1 MTRADDD
8 TVARSRRIPDRAA
21 EDATLRGINLDRNL
35 FPDLELLQ
43 RVGLNAQHL
52 AGTQRRV
59 IFVDIA
65 EEHLVGDFRQPGGG
79 AAAKTTQ
86 ADVFRTNGDVDTLTR
101 LEPVQ
106 RGDIEGEVGRELD
119 DAAAVREPAHLARHQ
134 NSPIP

>member
-1 MTRADDD
+1 M
-8 TVARSRRIPDRAA
+8 ARSRRIPDRAA

-59 IFVDIA
+59 IFVDVA
-65 EEHLVGDFRQPGGG
+65 EEHLVGDLRQPGGG
-79 AAAKTTQ
+79 APRRGARRQRGQ
-86 ADVFRTNGDVDTLTR
+86 ADVFRTNGDVDALTR

-106 RGDIEGEVGRELD
+106 RGDIE
-119 DAAAVREPAHLARHQ
+119 A
-134 NSPIP
+134 